1 MKRPLRLIGMLL
13 LLGVLS
19 SCGLVRPS
27 SREDGSFGF
36 VEGLQSTQP
45 QQRMEPL
52 LPGVVPAILWGRQQ
66 LEPSVQA
73 AYDKVSEVVACR
85 QEGPLVVEASPQELE
100 LILHAIRIDHPEY
113 FWFDGEASFVST
125 ELAGITVSS
134 SCTFTYTMTREEAL
148 AAAEQVRAYTDDCLS
163 TPEVAGAETDYKKIL
178 GVYRYIINN
187 TDYII
192 TEGDQSILGVMNA
205 HRGTCAGYA
214 RSFQYLMSQLGIPC
228 TMALGTTSDGNA
240 HGWNMVMCGGDWYQ
254 IDVTWGDP
262 VNAEGEPGNSLQYTY
277 CLITDEEMYRDHTPD
292 DILPMPV
299 CEKTNYNYFIRE
311 GLQFDHWDEDAYEE
325 ALFRAVMSGEPWF
338 SVRFTDEESYQEA
351 MTALFEDGSVMDM
364 LVRCGVLDADG
375 RKHVSYTQNDSFHE
389 ISVQLS

>member
-13 LLGVLS
+13 LLGTLS
-19 SCGLVRPS
+19 SCGFVRPS
-27 SREDGSFGF
+27 SVEDGSFGL
-36 VEGLQSTQP
+36 VTGLQSTQS

-66 LEPSVQA
+66 LEPAVQA
-73 AYDKVSEVVACR
+73 TYDKVSEAVACR
-85 QEGPLVVEASPQELE
+85 QEGPLVVEASSQDLE
-100 LILHAIRIDHPEY
+100 LVLHAIRVDHPEY

-125 ELAGITVSS
+125 ELAGVTVSS

-148 AAAEQVRAYTDDCLS
+148 AAAEQVRAYTEDCLS
-163 TPEVAGAETDYKKIL
+163 TPEVSAAETDYKKIL

-228 TMALGTTSDGNA
+228 TMVLGTTSDGNA
-240 HGWNMVMCGGDWYQ
+240 HGWNTVMCGGDWYQ

-262 VNAEGEPGNSLQYTY
+262 VNSEGEPGTSLQYTY

-292 DILPMPV
+292 DILPVPV
-299 CEKTNYNYFIRE
+299 CESTNYNYFTRE

-325 ALFRAVMSGEPWF
+325 ALFRAAISQEPWF
-338 SVRFTDEESYQEA
+338 SVRFTNQESYDAA
-351 MTALFEDGSVMDM
+351 MTALFEDSQVMSM
-364 LVRCGVLDADG
+364 LVRCGILDADG
-375 RKHVSYTQNDSFHE
+375 RKHVSYTQNELFYE

>member
-36 VEGLQSTQP
+36 VEGLQSVQP

-134 SCTFTYTMTREEAL
+134 SCTFAYTMTREEAL
-148 AAAEQVRAYTDDCLS
+148 AAAEQVRAYTESCLS

-325 ALFRAVMSGEPWF
+325 ALFRAVMSEEPWF

-351 MTALFEDGSVMDM
+351 MTALFDDGSVMDM